1 MIKFN
6 LAKNE
11 NICPYDNYLS
21 GGSSS
26 MSPDGVFISNNQGKI
41 APDGTCLNDISPSI
55 CADDWNTYGKRAS

>member
-1 MIKFN
+1 
-6 LAKNE
+6 
-11 NICPYDNYLS
+11 
-21 GGSSS
+21 